1 MKLYI
6 KEKVL
11 DIRTRFFIKNENNE
25 NVYEVTNKIF
35 SLGKKSTISDMTGNK
50 IAYIEQEIFKL
61 LPKYNIYF
69 YDTFYCDMTKE
80 FSLMK
85 NNYNLS
91 NGYTVKGDMLMHN
104 ITIQDPS
111 GNVICYINREFFTI
125 GDKYEIEIFDSN
137 QLNIILAISTVI
149 ANEVNRKQDRN
160 D

>member
-6 KEKVL
+6 KEKII
-11 DIRTRFFIKNENNE
+11 DIRTRFFIKNENGE
-25 NVYEVTNKIF
+25 NIYEVTNKIF
-35 SLGKKSTISDMTGNK
+35 SLAKKSTITDMTGNK

-69 YDTFYCDMTKE
+69 NDTFYCDMTKE

-125 GDKYEIEIFDSN
+125 GDKYEIEIFAPN